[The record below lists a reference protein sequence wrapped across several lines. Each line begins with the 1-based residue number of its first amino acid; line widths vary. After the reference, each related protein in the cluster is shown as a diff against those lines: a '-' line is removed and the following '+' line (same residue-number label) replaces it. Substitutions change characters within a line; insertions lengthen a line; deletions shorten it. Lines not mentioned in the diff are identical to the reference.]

1 MRKSR
6 QIALSIVI
14 GVIAGIGIEKATEK
28 KQHLAKVKGKHI
40 PFGPYEAFFKRPLDI
55 LLAGSALILLS
66 PIMGITAL
74 LVKVNLGSPVLFT
87 QQRPGHNEKIFKIY
101 KYRTMTDKK
110 DENGELLPD
119 KERLTEFGQLLR
131 STSVD
136 ELPEVF
142 NVLKGDMSIVGPRP
156 QLVRDMVF
164 MNDKQRMRHTVK
176 PGISGLAQVMGR
188 NAITWEEKMNWDL
201 TYIEKISFW
210 GDFKIIGLTIKK
222 VFGKGESI
230 SELAIADDYGDAL
243 LKSGKIS
250 QAQYDRLQEQA
261 KKLIHN

>member
-1 MRKSR
+1 
-6 QIALSIVI
+6 
-14 GVIAGIGIEKATEK
+14 
-28 KQHLAKVKGKHI
+28 
-40 PFGPYEAFFKRPLDI
+40 
-55 LLAGSALILLS
+55 
-66 PIMGITAL
+66 
-74 LVKVNLGSPVLFT
+74 
-87 QQRPGHNEKIFKIY
+87 
-101 KYRTMTDKK
+101 MTDKK